1 MLLNRIRPAV
11 DPLLRRNQNGFRRKR
26 STMGQI
32 LTIRRIL
39 EGVRANNLPAV
50 LLFID
55 FFKAF
60 DSIHRGKMRDIL
72 IAYGIPQ
79 ETVDAIMM
87 IYQDTCSMVRS
98 PDGNTEFFDIIAGVL
113 QGDTLAPY
121 IFIICLDYV
130 LRIAIDENKELGLT
144 LTKQKSRRYPGKK
157 ITDADY
163 ADDLAVLADTLK
175 DATTL
180 LHNIEKVAKQIGL
193 YLNADKTEF
202 ICENQDASVG
212 MKSLADKHIKQ
223 VLDFKYLGS
232 YIASTEHDVNIRLG
246 KAWSALNQLDKIWK
260 SNLSDNLKRNFFRA
274 AVESVLVYGSVSWTL
289 TKKCEKRIDEAYTRM
304 LRVALNKS
312 WRDHPTNKE
321 LYENIPKISSSIR
334 QQRMRF
340 AGHCWRSKEELIA
353 DCTSLESQTREEITG
368 STKENIN

>member
-1 MLLNRIRPAV
+1 M
-11 DPLLRRNQNGFRRKR
+11 LRRNQNGFRRKR
-26 STMGQI
+26 SAMGQI

-39 EGVRANNLPAV
+39 EGARANNFPAV

-55 FFKAF
+55 FCKAF
-60 DSIHRGKMRDIL
+60 DSIHHGKMRDIL

-87 IYQDTCSMVRS
+87 LYQDTSSMVCS

-121 IFIICLDYV
+121 IFNICRDYV
-130 LRIAIDENKELGLT
+130 LRRAIDENKELGLT
-144 LTKQKSRRYPGKK
+144 LTKQKSRRHPGKK

-163 ADDLAVLADTLK
+163 ADDRAVLADTLK

-193 YLNADKTEF
+193 YLNEDKTEF

-212 MKSLADKHIKQ
+212 MKNLADKHIKQ

-232 YIASTEHDVNIRLG
+232 YIASTEHDVSIGLG
-246 KAWSALNQLDKIWK
+246 KA
-260 SNLSDNLKRNFFRA
+260 
-274 AVESVLVYGSVSWTL
+274 
-289 TKKCEKRIDEAYTRM
+289 
-304 LRVALNKS
+304 
-312 WRDHPTNKE
+312 
-321 LYENIPKISSSIR
+321 
-334 QQRMRF
+334 
-340 AGHCWRSKEELIA
+340 
-353 DCTSLESQTREEITG
+353 
-368 STKENIN
+368 

>member
-1 MLLNRIRPAV
+1 
-11 DPLLRRNQNGFRRKR
+11 
-26 STMGQI
+26 
-32 LTIRRIL
+32 
-39 EGVRANNLPAV
+39 
-50 LLFID
+50 
-55 FFKAF
+55 
-60 DSIHRGKMRDIL
+60 MRDIL

-79 ETVDAIMM
+79 QTVDAIMM
-87 IYQDTCSMVRS
+87 LYQDTCSMVRS
-98 PDGNTEFFDIIAGVL
+98 PDGSTEFFDIITGVL

-130 LRIAIDENKELGLT
+130 LRRAIDENKELGLT

-157 ITDADY
+157 ITDAHY

-180 LHNIEKVAKQIGL
+180 LHNIEKLVKQIGL
-193 YLNADKTEF
+193 YLNPDKTEF

-232 YIASTEHDVNIRLG
+232 YIASTEHNVNIRLG
-246 KAWSALNQLDKIWK
+246 KTWSTLNQLDKIWK

-289 TKKCEKRIDEAYTRM
+289 TKKCEKRIDGAYTRM

-312 WRDHPTNKE
+312 WRDHLTNKE
-321 LYENIPKISSSIR
+321 LYGNIPNISSSIR

-340 AGHCWRSKEELIA
+340 DGHSWRSKE
-353 DCTSLESQTREEITG
+353 
-368 STKENIN
+368 